1 MKPPANSLNCH
12 PATPA
17 RDKISIEVEAAVSE
31 YQQLVLRFELR
42 GDLSKLVVPPHAR
55 YGDRRD
61 GLWQTTC
68 FEAFVR
74 GPGDQYVEINLS
86 PSTAW
91 AAYVFDTYRGEP
103 ALPDLDAPPM
113 DIDKKSDQLALT
125 AAVDLSGVEF
135 LGGHD
140 QWEVNL
146 TAVIEETDGTKSYW
160 ALAHPSEKPDFHHPD
175 GFVLKLPARV

>member
-1 MKPPANSLNCH
+1 MPSARLLNCH

-17 RDKISIEVEAAVSE
+17 RGEISIDVEAAVSE
-31 YQQLVLRFELR
+31 YNQIVLRFELH
-42 GDLSKLVVPPHAR
+42 GDLSKLVVPPPAR
-55 YGDRRD
+55 YGERRD
-61 GLWQTTC
+61 GLWQATC

-74 GPGDQYVEINLS
+74 SVGDQYVEINLS

-103 ALPDLDAPPM
+103 TLPEIDSPPL
-113 DIDKKSDQLALT
+113 DIDRESDLLRLT

-160 ALAHPSEKPDFHHPD
+160 ALAHPSGKPDFHHPD
-175 GFVLKLPARV
+175 GFVLELPASA